1 MRKLFGKTGKVLQ
14 IFLAIILTLP
24 ITVTIPVS
32 AVDGPTVQN
41 PALKVLD
48 NGASLSKT
56 VEAVEGYANRWKIT
70 LRIESPVIKT
80 TSDTVLVIDRSGSMS
95 GNKLSSAKSA
105 AATLAQELLPE
116 GNELNRIAVLSFG
129 EDATTNVGFS
139 YDYGVVRNAINGITA
154 GGGTHTQAGMH
165 KAAELISTSTADH
178 KNIILLSDGE
188 PTFSYGIDSPEDYLV
203 KFSENSYGVGMY
215 ETSSDIPVT
224 AFRYGSRV
232 GNGSNIRTRFE
243 TGCLWTQ
250 LCYYNHGNSAIS
262 EAGFYK
268 ESGVGSLY
276 TIALNVNDE
285 GREVLRKMATPGKY
299 YTASPS
305 ELEVIFK
312 EIAGRL
318 SSVIY
323 SASVY
328 DEMGDGVEAKV
339 NTGHASSL
347 SWSPKLEFD
356 EKLEKYVAEYSY
368 EITVNQ
374 EILEAEN
381 ENGFYKANK
390 RAVLTYNDG
399 ERAEFPVPRNKPYVV
414 KVNKGLVGQECE
426 ECVFGFELTRPDNSK
441 LYFETKPGEI
451 YNIVEEFPYGK
462 YSVVETATKNNPV
475 KLNEYLTEY
484 VGGDFVIDANRLEFH
499 EVKIKNVYEAVDIL
513 ATKKWN
519 DAKDKDNLRKDYDLF
534 VAVKEGGRYVD
545 FAKIGTETEQI
556 FRFESLPKNRD
567 GQEIQYSI
575 EEAENCDRTEDKI
588 ICETFDGDEN
598 YKVKIDGMTITNIH
612 IPKTIEVND
621 GGFGGATVPLRP
633 ETGVKPNTKTS
644 QKMDADVS
652 SGENKGVARQE
663 SFGTLVI
670 VSIGALVM
678 VIMWGVS
685 RRRT

>member
-70 LRIESPVIKT
+70 LRIESPVVKT
-80 TSDTVLVIDRSGSMS
+80 TSDTILVIDRSGSMN

-105 AATLAQELLPE
+105 ATKLAEELLPE
-116 GNELNRIAVLSFG
+116 GNTLNRIAVLSFS
-129 EDATTNVGFS
+129 EDVTTNVGFS
-139 YDYGVVRNAINGITA
+139 SNYSTVRNAINGITA
-154 GGGTHTQAGMH
+154 RGGTFTQAGLH
-165 KAAELISTSTADH
+165 NAVELLNSSSADYR
-178 KNIILLSDGE
+178 NIILLSDGE
-188 PTFSYGIDSPEDYLV
+188 PTFSYGINNPEDYLINI
-203 KFSENSYGVGMY
+203 SGNNY
-215 ETSSDIPVT
+215 ETSAEVLQSD
-224 AFRYGSRV
+224 FNYGSRV
-232 GNGSNIRTRFE
+232 GNGSDIHTRF
-243 TGCLWTQ
+243 TAGCPATQ
-250 LCYYNHGNSAIS
+250 VCYYNHGNSAIS

-268 ESGVGSLY
+268 NSGVGSLY
-276 TIALNVNDE
+276 TIALNAGAVGN
-285 GREVLRKMATPGKY
+285 EVLNEMATPGKA
-299 YTASPS
+299 YTANPG
-305 ELEVIFK
+305 ELEAIFK
-312 EIAGRL
+312 EIAGKI

-323 SASVY
+323 SANVY
-328 DEMGDGVEAKV
+328 DEMGEGVEAKAD
-339 NTGHASSL
+339 TGHASSL
-347 SWSPKLEFD
+347 SWSPKLEF
-356 EKLEKYVAEYSY
+356 EGGLNKYVAEYSY
-368 EITVNQ
+368 EITVN
-374 EILEAEN
+374 EDILGAEN
-381 ENGFYKANK
+381 ENGFYAANK
-390 RAVLTYNDG
+390 RAVLTYNNG
-399 ERAEFPVPRNKPYVV
+399 ETAEFPVPKIKPYVV
-414 KVNKGLVGQECE
+414 KVNKELVGQECE
-426 ECVFGFELTRPDNSK
+426 GCIFGFELIRPNNSK
-441 LYFETKPGEI
+441 RYFETKPGEV

-462 YSVVETATKNNPV
+462 YSVVETVTKNNPV

-499 EVKIKNVYEAVDIL
+499 EVKIKNVYETVDIL

-519 DAKDKDNLRKDYDLF
+519 DAKDKDNLRQDYDLF
-534 VAVKEGGRYVD
+534 VAVKEEERYVD

-575 EEAENCDRTEDKI
+575 EEAENCDRTEDEI

-621 GGFGGATVPLRP
+621 EGFGGATVPLRP

-644 QKMDADVS
+644 QKKDADVS
-652 SGENKGVARQE
+652 LGENKGVARQE
-663 SFGTLVI
+663 SFGTLAI
-670 VSIGALVM
+670 VSVGALVM
-678 VIMWGVS
+678 VIMWRVS
-685 RRRT
+685 RRRV